1 MRLTPGQRVHF
12 VGIGG
17 AGLSAIARVM
27 LQQGYA
33 ISGSDRGSNAQTEA
47 LARDGATIYKGHDPA
62 YVLDAEMVIVSSA
75 VATHHIEVLA
85 AQSQGIPVYKRSDMM
100 AALMSGHINIAVA
113 GTHGKSTTTA
123 LITHI
128 LIEAGQNPSYIVGS
142 SMGNT
147 GTNAAVGSGRIFVIE
162 ADEYDNMFHG
172 LQPNIE
178 IITSIEYDHPDF
190 FPTPNAY
197 IDSFSRF
204 IGLLPKEGLLIACAD
219 DVTTNIFA
227 ENRFIVNLPIMTYGI
242 SNPRAA
248 WRAIRLRPSDGGMAF
263 EVVRRGAVLGT
274 INLPLFGRHN
284 VLNALAA
291 IIAADSQGV
300 NFTDTAAALKKFKGL
315 ARRFEVRGEMD
326 GVIVIDDYAHNPTK
340 IKATLQAARFRYP
353 DAQIWAVW
361 QPHTYTRT
369 QALLDLY
376 AASFDNADHVIVT
389 EIYAAREQ
397 AIEGVNGAE
406 VMKAIQHKDIR
417 FIDSLSSATE
427 FLLKEAKPPAVIV
440 VMSAGDANQ
449 ISADYLRLKFEAKS
463 EV

>member
-27 LQQGYA
+27 LQQGYTV
-33 ISGSDRGSNAQTEA
+33 SGSDRGSNAQTEA
-47 LARDGATIYKGHDPA
+47 LTRDGVTIYKGHDPA

-75 VATHHIEVLA
+75 VTSNHIEVLA

-123 LITHI
+123 LVTHI

-142 SMGNT
+142 AMGNT

-204 IGLLPKEGLLIACAD
+204 IGLLPKDGLLIACAD

-227 ENRFIVNLPIMTYGI
+227 ENRFIVNLPITTYGI

-248 WRAIRLRPSDGGMAF
+248 WRAVRLRSSEGGTAF

-274 INLPLFGRHN
+274 VNLPLSGRHN

-291 IIAADSQGV
+291 LIAADSQGV
-300 NFTDTAAALKKFKGL
+300 TFTDAAAALKKFKGL
-315 ARRFEVRGEMD
+315 ARRFEVRGESD

-369 QALLDLY
+369 QTLLDLY
-376 AASFDNADHVIVT
+376 AAAFDNANHVLVT

-397 AIEGVNGAE
+397 PIEGINGAE
-406 VMKAIQHKDIR
+406 VVKAIQHKDVC
-417 FIDSLSSATE
+417 FIASLSDATDY
-427 FLLKEAKPPAVIV
+427 LLKAVKAPAVII
-440 VMSAGDANQ
+440 VMSAGDATQ
-449 ISADYLRLKFEAKS
+449 ISADYLRHKSEAKS